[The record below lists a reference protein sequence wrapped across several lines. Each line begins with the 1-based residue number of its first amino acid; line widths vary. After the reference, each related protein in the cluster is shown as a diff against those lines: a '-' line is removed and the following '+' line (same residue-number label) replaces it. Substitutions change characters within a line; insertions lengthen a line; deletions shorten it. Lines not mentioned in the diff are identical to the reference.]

1 MSSETRVVGKTLSYE
16 ETLPSLPVPSLKQ
29 TCMKYLESGI
39 CFISSF
45 YYLLNNQIIV
55 FS

>member
-39 CFISSF
+39 YMFNIFI
-45 YYLLNNQIIV
+45 LLSVI
-55 FS
+55 